1 LAQAIQAEVGAEV
14 PQRVLEAM
22 AMVQAY
28 VYDISGGMART
39 MSMAFVGKQVD
50 LIPHTGIV
58 AFGKEYFFGSGP
70 CIGEPGK
77 SIGIPVTQVLELG
90 TTAKSMADL
99 ERHIHSVLAREH
111 TPERYNFLSHNCN
124 HFADDVAKFLLDGK
138 GIPSHIVNIADEAL
152 NTPQG
157 AVFRGMIEQMEAQAR
172 GQMGGTSSMNPFGD
186 VGAAPPAAASTA
198 PCPAPAAQAPPQ
210 SRTGLVDADA
220 AIQELQRNPREVAK
234 EALQTLLTIAEN
246 FIHKKDEKFRRIKQS
261 NAAVQRKLTA
271 VPGGVS
277 CLLALGFRDAMHE
290 GEAVWQGPQDRDG
303 VDKLVDV
310 KAKFAKEYDRFNEIP
325 VSEARPQTANSGG
338 ILGMIENAL
347 QDPASLQRLLSNP
360 MIAQMARAN
369 PQLVE
374 GALQNP
380 SVQTA
385 LQQNPEM
392 RSQVEQL
399 IGKSVSI
406 PTAPSPPVQS
416 VPSAAALQSELTE
429 LAEMGFEDKAAC
441 LSALQRSGGDLA
453 KAIDLLTG
461 ES

>member
-1 LAQAIQAEVGAEV
+1 
-14 PQRVLEAM
+14 
-22 AMVQAY
+22 
-28 VYDISGGMART
+28 
-39 MSMAFVGKQVD
+39 
-50 LIPHTGIV
+50 
-58 AFGKEYFFGSGP
+58 
-70 CIGEPGK
+70 
-77 SIGIPVTQVLELG
+77 
-90 TTAKSMADL
+90 
-99 ERHIHSVLAREH
+99 
-111 TPERYNFLSHNCN
+111 
-124 HFADDVAKFLLDGK
+124 
-138 GIPSHIVNIADEAL
+138 
-152 NTPQG
+152 
-157 AVFRGMIEQMEAQAR
+157 
-172 GQMGGTSSMNPFGD
+172 
-186 VGAAPPAAASTA
+186 
-198 PCPAPAAQAPPQ
+198 
-210 SRTGLVDADA
+210 
-220 AIQELQRNPREVAK
+220 
-234 EALQTLLTIAEN
+234 
-246 FIHKKDEKFRRIKQS
+246 
-261 NAAVQRKLTA
+261 
-271 VPGGVS
+271 
-277 CLLALGFRDAMHE
+277 
-290 GEAVWQGPQDRDG
+290 
-303 VDKLVDV
+303 
-310 KAKFAKEYDRFNEIP
+310 
-325 VSEARPQTANSGG
+325 
-338 ILGMIENAL
+338 MIENAL